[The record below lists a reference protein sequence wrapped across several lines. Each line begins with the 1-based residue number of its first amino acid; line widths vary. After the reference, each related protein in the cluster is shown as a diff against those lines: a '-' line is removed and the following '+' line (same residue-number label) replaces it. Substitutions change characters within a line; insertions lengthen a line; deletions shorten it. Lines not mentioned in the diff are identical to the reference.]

1 MAQNLRKIKYNLT
14 FNPKQHMKQV
24 ATFIAISALFFAC
37 KTKDKDVAGKGGS
50 ATISVFPQHHEV
62 AKNLTAFKAYIKY
75 GTKDAPTSGL
85 YDDSM
90 VLVNH
95 DSLVS
100 GSFAGLKNGDYYLYA
115 SGYDTSVNSNLHG
128 GLPYTVTAQ
137 TPQSVFIP
145 VSE

>member
-1 MAQNLRKIKYNLT
+1 
-14 FNPKQHMKQV
+14 MKQV
-24 ATFIAISALFFAC
+24 VTFIAIATLFFAC

-50 ATISVFPQHHEV
+50 ATINVFPQHHEV

-75 GTKDAPTSGL
+75 GTKDAPTSGV

-115 SGYDTSVNSNLHG
+115 SGYDTSIKSTVHG
-128 GLPYTVTAQ
+128 GLPYAITAQ
-137 TPQSVFIP
+137 IPQSVQVP